1 MFQNE
6 ELSNILKDI
15 FGDEEEVD
23 AREQEEDDM
32 CDDEG
37 EMKERMAMQML
48 EDSVCGMNTV
58 CFQYAKCTSSCKSEL
73 SFSCENHIK
82 CLFCKQDEF
91 QIIIMF
97 QQLRYYC

>member
-23 AREQEEDDM
+23 AREQEGDDM

-48 EDSVCGMNTV
+48 EDSVCGMKHSVYNV
-58 CFQYAKCTSSCKSEL
+58 LFSIWKKNRYSSLILRL
-73 SFSCENHIK
+73 SVFI
-82 CLFCKQDEF
+82 LFLEMRQ
-91 QIIIMF
+91 
-97 QQLRYYC
+97 